1 MKKLILLAAL
11 LSLTGCGYVNRIIGY
26 ASGYTTICVAETHVT
41 YVQFPSGA
49 AVLVDQSGKPV
60 PCN

>member
-11 LSLTGCGYVNRIIGY
+11 LSLSGCGYINRVIGY
-26 ASGYTTICVAETHVT
+26 TSGYTLVCVEATHVQ